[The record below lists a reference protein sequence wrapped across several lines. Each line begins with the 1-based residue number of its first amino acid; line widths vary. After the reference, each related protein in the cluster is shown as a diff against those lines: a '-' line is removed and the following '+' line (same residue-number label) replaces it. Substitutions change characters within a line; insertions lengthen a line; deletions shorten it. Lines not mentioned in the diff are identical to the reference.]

1 MKAGLK
7 IIFMG
12 TPDFAKGVLQEILES
27 THEVLAVVTAPDRP
41 AGRGQKL
48 RKSAVKIHAEQ
59 HDIPILQPEKL
70 KADDFINNLKTF
82 DADLYVVVAFRML
95 PELVWS
101 IPSKGTI
108 NLHASLLPN
117 YRGAA
122 PINWAIMNGEKT
134 TGITTFFI
142 NDKIDTGDILKQ
154 NSVDITKNM
163 NAGMLHDVLMKKG
176 AELIVETL
184 EGLEKGIL
192 SREEQMDL
200 AGLEIKHAPKIF
212 KSDCQINW
220 SDNRSLIHDKI
231 RGLSPYPGAW
241 SILYNKVKKTKVQ
254 FKFFSSS
261 LETNETVQ
269 NRVNLK
275 LGAHGILFP
284 CNNGFLEVSEL
295 QMEGKRRM
303 HYKEF
308 LAGNALEDFEIFTA

>member
-1 MKAGLK
+1 M
-7 IIFMG
+7 
-12 TPDFAKGVLQEILES
+12 T
-27 THEVLAVVTAPDRP
+27 
-41 AGRGQKL
+41 
-48 RKSAVKIHAEQ
+48 
-59 HDIPILQPEKL
+59 
-70 KADDFINNLKTF
+70 
-82 DADLYVVVAFRML
+82 
-95 PELVWS
+95 
-101 IPSKGTI
+101 
-108 NLHASLLPN
+108 
-117 YRGAA
+117 
-122 PINWAIMNGEKT
+122 
-134 TGITTFFI
+134 
-142 NDKIDTGDILKQ
+142 
-154 NSVDITKNM
+154 NM
-163 NAGMLHDVLMKKG
+163 NAGKLHDVLMKKG

-261 LETNETVQ
+261 LLSEETSQ
-269 NRVNLK
+269 NKVNLK

-284 CNNGFLEVSEL
+284 CKDGFLEVSEL

-308 LAGNALEDFEIFTA
+308 LAGNALEDFEIFKA